1 MATPATYTIFRI
13 NAHVA
18 EAAMKTA
25 LDAAVAAVDQD
36 AIVVSTTYLPTEKEL
51 VFVIQ
56 KPAVP

>member
-1 MATPATYTIFRI
+1 MATPATYTVFRI
-13 NAHVA
+13 NSNTND
-18 EAAMKTA
+18 AAIKVA

-36 AIVVSTTYLPTEKEL
+36 AIVVSTTYLPAKSEL